1 MKIQPV
7 STWFNGE
14 EQQAD
19 LFNLSIGYDNLE
31 TNAIFNYNLSIETPQ
46 PEPSYKIMYNIL
58 VSGSLSIDGQDYIDW
73 SAASDA
79 NAWAYQWAATKLNL
93 TLISDE
99 TIA

>member
-14 EQQAD
+14 EQQANI
-19 LFNLSIGYDNLE
+19 FNLSIGYDNLE
-31 TNAIFNYNLSIETPQ
+31 TSAVFNYNLAIELPQ
-46 PEPSYKIMYNIL
+46 PIPDYKQMYNIL
-58 VSGSLSIDGQDYIDW
+58 VNGSLGIDGQDYIDW

-93 TLISDE
+93 TLIPNE
-99 TIA
+99 VTE

>member
-19 LFNLSIGYDNLE
+19 LFNLSISYDDLS
-31 TNAIFNYNLSIETPQ
+31 TRATFDYNLAVELPQ
-46 PEPSYKIMYNIL
+46 PEPIYKIMYNIL
-58 VSGSLSIDGQDYIDW
+58 VNGTLQIDGQDYIDW
-73 SAASDA
+73 DAASDA
-79 NAWAYQWAATKLNL
+79 NAWAYQWAATKLKL
-93 TLISDE
+93 TLIPDE